1 MTTARLGKRGQI
13 TLPRDVRERL
23 HLSEG
28 QQIAFV
34 VKGNDV
40 TLQPLKTSLR
50 DLRGSIAVTVPQDF
64 EQIREHVKAARAETD
79 DG

>member
-1 MTTARLGKRGQI
+1 MTTTRLGKRGQI

-23 HLSEG
+23 RLIEG

-40 TLQPLKTSLR
+40 TLQPLRASLR
-50 DLRGSIAVTVPQDF
+50 DLRGSVTVTGPQDF
-64 EQIREHVKAARAETD
+64 ERIREDVKATLEPD
-79 DG
+79 DA